1 MGFYPGGL
9 RLFLALGIL
18 YSTIFSFY
26 GCTQLGPRSISKGR
40 ASYNEAITQTDN
52 EQLLMSI
59 VRGRY
64 GETYNMLAITAV
76 AANIRFS
83 ANANAQVGIGPSE
96 NYIGNLVPLSSG
108 VAYEENPTITY
119 APAQGAE
126 FLRQLHSPVPLETL
140 ILLIRTSRNPGGLF
154 TMMVETINGI
164 RNPDF
169 LPHGSKPDPRFSQFV
184 RISGDLADAHVLY
197 WLRDAKVKEKFYF
210 VLTEYDPKHTKDVNE
225 ILSMLGRSEP
235 ENKGQDIIIPVYFA
249 LRGKEWAGIGITTR
263 APAELVDIMSAC
275 VHVPE
280 EHIQSGVAITYPP
293 LGLAGQGIQI
303 RNSKGRPGKA
313 WVAVKYRG
321 YWFYIDETDQPTKR
335 AFGAVSTMWQSSIAA
350 GAEQQPAPILT
361 LPVSR

>member
-1 MGFYPGGL
+1 MAESCLPYSGKGSTMGFYPGGL

-18 YSTIFSFY
+18 CSTIFSFY
-26 GCTQLGPRSISKGR
+26 GCTQLGPRSISRGR

-119 APAQGAE
+119 APAQGAV

-140 ILLIRTSRNPGGLF
+140 VLLVRTSRNPGGLF

-164 RNPDF
+164 RGCQ
-169 LPHGSKPDPRFSQFV
+169 H
-184 RISGDLADAHVLY
+184 H
-197 WLRDAKVKEKFYF
+197 
-210 VLTEYDPKHTKDVNE
+210 
-225 ILSMLGRSEP
+225 
-235 ENKGQDIIIPVYFA
+235 
-249 LRGKEWAGIGITTR
+249 
-263 APAELVDIMSAC
+263 
-275 VHVPE
+275 
-280 EHIQSGVAITYPP
+280 VAIQYRRCSGTARPHPDSSRKP
-293 LGLAGQGIQI
+293 L
-303 RNSKGRPGKA
+303 
-313 WVAVKYRG
+313 
-321 YWFYIDETDQPTKR
+321 D
-335 AFGAVSTMWQSSIAA
+335 
-350 GAEQQPAPILT
+350 
-361 LPVSR
+361 